1 MERSPIC
8 PNCLSKFAEIHGMLY
23 RNGNPVGE
31 RCENTWHLG
40 AEYNPDR
47 WVLSAFD
54 EEFLEEQHISTR

>member
-8 PNCLSKFAEIHGMLY
+8 PNCLSKYAEIHGMLY

-31 RCENTWHLG
+31 RCEDSWHLG

-54 EEFLEEQHISTR
+54 EEFLSEQKVATR